1 MIEIHPCFDVSTRT
15 WFHEEVEAP
24 SIRELLTKLGPKY
37 KAKDYVVRTDA
48 IVTKTEPYQPHG
60 LTVLQL
66 IRRNRKNNNAA
77 LPTDM
82 VMISKGVKPKRA
94 SPKKPLTDI
103 ENTVLDMWVAEEPV
117 IKISQKTGLSN
128 IDIHCRVVR
137 KARRRNDPR
146 AILRGSKIQ
155 YQIKV
160 KELMSEGKVVEPDGN
175 TA

>member
-15 WFHEEVEAP
+15 WFYEEVEAP
-24 SIRELLTKLGPKY
+24 SIRELLTKLGSKY

-48 IVTKTEPYQPHG
+48 IVMKTEPYQPHG

-66 IRRNRKNNNAA
+66 IRRNKKNNAA
-77 LPTDM
+77 PPTDM

-94 SPKKPLTDI
+94 SPKKPFTEI
-103 ENTVLDMWVAEEPV
+103 ENLVLDMWVAEEPV

-128 IDIHCRVVR
+128 IDIHAGVIR

-155 YQIKV
+155 YNIKV

>member
-37 KAKDYVVRTDA
+37 KAKDYVVRTDV
-48 IVTKTEPYQPHG
+48 IVMKTEPYQSHG

-66 IRRNRKNNNAA
+66 IRRNKKNNAA
-77 LPTDM
+77 PPTDM
-82 VMISKGVKPKRA
+82 VMIAKGEKPKRP
-94 SPKKPLTDI
+94 STRKPFTEI
-103 ENTVLDMWVAEEPV
+103 ENLVLDMWVAEESV

-128 IDIHCRVVR
+128 IDIHAGVIR

-155 YQIKV
+155 YNIKV
-160 KELMSEGKVVEPDGN
+160 KELVSEGKVVEPDGN